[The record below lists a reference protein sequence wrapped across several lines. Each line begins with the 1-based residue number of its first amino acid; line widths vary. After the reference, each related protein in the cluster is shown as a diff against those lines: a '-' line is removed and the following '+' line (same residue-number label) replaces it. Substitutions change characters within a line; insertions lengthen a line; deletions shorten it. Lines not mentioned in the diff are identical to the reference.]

1 MRVAFVQDIN
11 QFAVPLGI
19 ATVAG
24 SLRKGGHDVDVF
36 VVDNNLEKTLTQ
48 LDNFKPDA
56 VAFSVISGSHL
67 EYIKIAEEIKKK
79 LKIPMIWG
87 GPHVTFFPKIIEER
101 YADVVCIG
109 EGEYAILD
117 FANAFDK
124 LGKKIP
130 LDIPNFW
137 VKVDGKVYRNAVRS
151 RIHNLDEVPYPARDL
166 FFNKFPL
173 MKNHG
178 IKSFTAHRGC
188 PHKCT
193 YCFNH
198 SYNKMYKE
206 QAGDKKVFFS
216 RTPDSIVNEIKWLQK
231 SVVVK
236 TVAFVDDVFTIHK
249 KWTLNFAKI
258 YGDRCRIPF
267 SINARFDH
275 MDEEIISVLVKSGL
289 SLVHCGIE
297 SGNDYMRN
305 TVMIREQSLDSIYKA
320 AKLLK
325 KYKVKL
331 LTENVLG
338 NPGETFEMAME
349 TLKLNMDIKPEIAN
363 ASIFSPYP
371 GLKMTQYAIDGG
383 YFDGNFDSL
392 QSTYWDSSVLKFKKK
407 EDKTKIYNLRCFFSL
422 LTQHPSLMFLIKP
435 LLNLP
440 FNKLFWSIGN
450 VLDGYYLRKGMSYK
464 LKMKELIVS
473 ALHFLTNYRNS
484 RKLSKDR
491 RNSTNSLEQE
501 SA

>member
-1 MRVAFVQDIN
+1 M
-11 QFAVPLGI
+11 
-19 ATVAG
+19 
-24 SLRKGGHDVDVF
+24 
-36 VVDNNLEKTLTQ
+36 
-48 LDNFKPDA
+48 
-56 VAFSVISGSHL
+56 
-67 EYIKIAEEIKKK
+67 
-79 LKIPMIWG
+79 
-87 GPHVTFFPKIIEER
+87 
-101 YADVVCIG
+101 
-109 EGEYAILD
+109 
-117 FANAFDK
+117 
-124 LGKKIP
+124 
-130 LDIPNFW
+130 
-137 VKVDGKVYRNAVRS
+137 
-151 RIHNLDEVPYPARDL
+151 
-166 FFNKFPL
+166 
-173 MKNHG
+173 
-178 IKSFTAHRGC
+178 
-188 PHKCT
+188 
-193 YCFNH
+193 
-198 SYNKMYKE
+198 
-206 QAGDKKVFFS
+206 
-216 RTPDSIVNEIKWLQK
+216 
-231 SVVVK
+231 
-236 TVAFVDDVFTIHK
+236 
-249 KWTLNFAKI
+249 
-258 YGDRCRIPF
+258 
-267 SINARFDH
+267 NARFDH
-275 MDEEIISVLVKSGL
+275 MDEEIISALAKSGL

-305 TVMIREQSLDSIYKA
+305 TVMLREQSLDSIYKA

-392 QSTYWDSSVLKFKKK
+392 ESTYWDSSVLKFKTK
-407 EDKTKIYNLRCFFSL
+407 EDKIKIYNLRCFFSL

-435 LLNLP
+435 LLSLP

-464 LKMKELIVS
+464 LKMKEFIAS